1 MRLSKSSRY
10 VNENL
15 RIDEQIS
22 RKDYDAVFDSEG
34 EWPPRSDGIY
44 YMELKKRQF
53 AELLIN
59 LEQEG
64 EYLENGII
72 KNFFHQR
79 KLKGDEEVV
88 RFSMEWIPK

>member
-1 MRLSKSSRY
+1 MSKSSRY

-15 RIDEQIS
+15 RIDEKID
-22 RKDYDAVFDSEG
+22 RETYDSVFDSEG
-34 EWPPRSDGIY
+34 EWPPRSNGFY
-44 YMELKKRQF
+44 YMELKKNQF
-53 AELLIN
+53 SELILA

-79 KLKGDEEVV
+79 KEKGGVEVV
-88 RFSMEWIPK
+88 QFSMEWIPK